1 LLALFLSAN
10 YALQKQDKNNPFP
23 ITWDVFGYY
32 LYLPAVIVHHD
43 LGIQNAGWLD
53 EIYKKYNPSST
64 KYQYT
69 NGQDGKQ
76 VIVYNPGYA
85 FLFSPG
91 FMVAN
96 QIADGKDFLKDGFSK
111 PYQLALLIT
120 CILISMVGVYM
131 TRKIALEY
139 FDDLS
144 AAVLMICVLIGSN
157 YFFQAAFDN
166 AMPHNILYTINCLI
180 LWHTIKWHKNSGNKH
195 LVLLAFWLGLATICR
210 PVEIL
215 WILVPLFWNVG
226 NRTDFIDK
234 IYLLIKQYKALLIS
248 GMVLV
253 AVIYI
258 QFAYTKYATGYYK
271 AINLHNETFDFLHPF
286 TFDFL
291 FSYKKGW
298 LLYTPIMWVGL
309 ASFILLFKQ
318 RRKLFLSHF
327 SFLFIFIYVVSSWQC
342 WWYASSY
349 SQRPMVESYAI
360 MILPFGFFIQWV
372 LETKKKLRMIFFSSL
387 LTLLILHNLFQ
398 IYQFNNNLI
407 DGQRMTKTYYWKV
420 FGKTETDNET
430 KKYLSVNREE
440 IKFDSTQYTSKQ
452 LILENF
458 EGEDWQGNK
467 MIIDTMAFSG
477 EHSQVL
483 TSENSF
489 SKTVEMEYQELSNKS
504 YCWIDARIKVY
515 APNEGLENNS
525 HLIISFESMG
535 KSYKYHQSNYSWYN
549 IKPNDWNV
557 IDMRVISPEILHP
570 WDKVK
575 IYFWNNGSKNI
586 FIDDFKVMVY
596 EPLVD
601 YK

>member
-1 LLALFLSAN
+1 
-10 YALQKQDKNNPFP
+10 
-23 ITWDVFGYY
+23 
-32 LYLPAVIVHHD
+32 
-43 LGIQNAGWLD
+43 
-53 EIYKKYNPSST
+53 
-64 KYQYT
+64 
-69 NGQDGKQ
+69 
-76 VIVYNPGYA
+76 
-85 FLFSPG
+85 
-91 FMVAN
+91 
-96 QIADGKDFLKDGFSK
+96 
-111 PYQLALLIT
+111 
-120 CILISMVGVYM
+120 
-131 TRKIALEY
+131 
-139 FDDLS
+139 
-144 AAVLMICVLIGSN
+144 
-157 YFFQAAFDN
+157 
-166 AMPHNILYTINCLI
+166 
-180 LWHTIKWHKNSGNKH
+180 
-195 LVLLAFWLGLATICR
+195 
-210 PVEIL
+210 
-215 WILVPLFWNVG
+215 
-226 NRTDFIDK
+226 
-234 IYLLIKQYKALLIS
+234 
-248 GMVLV
+248 
-253 AVIYI
+253 
-258 QFAYTKYATGYYK
+258 
-271 AINLHNETFDFLHPF
+271 
-286 TFDFL
+286 
-291 FSYKKGW
+291 
-298 LLYTPIMWVGL
+298 
-309 ASFILLFKQ
+309 
-318 RRKLFLSHF
+318 
-327 SFLFIFIYVVSSWQC
+327 
-342 WWYASSY
+342 
-349 SQRPMVESYAI
+349 
-360 MILPFGFFIQWV
+360 
-372 LETKKKLRMIFFSSL
+372 
-387 LTLLILHNLFQ
+387 LFQ